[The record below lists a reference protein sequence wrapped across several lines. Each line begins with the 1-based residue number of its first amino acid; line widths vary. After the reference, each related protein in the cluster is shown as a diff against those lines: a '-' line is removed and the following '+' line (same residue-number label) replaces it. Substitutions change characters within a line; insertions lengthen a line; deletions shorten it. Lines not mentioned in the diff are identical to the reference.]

1 MLAVEFET
9 QVENG
14 IIKIPEKYR
23 DVVEGDLKII
33 ILKEEKKSKI
43 PGKQK
48 MANIKR
54 LLKQIQEKNIF
65 QNIENPAAWQKAIR
79 DEWT

>member
-23 DVVEGDLKII
+23 DMVEGDLKII
-33 ILKEEKKSKI
+33 ILRPS
-43 PGKQK
+43 
-48 MANIKR
+48 
-54 LLKQIQEKNIF
+54 L
-65 QNIENPAAWQKAIR
+65 
-79 DEWT
+79 